1 MHTSLLMYGIVA
13 RFLVLWTSIASWRKK
28 NTSI

>member
-13 RFLVLWTSIASWRKK
+13 RFLVLWTSITSWRKK
-28 NTSI
+28 STSI